1 MDNKQSKLW
10 ELLLENYDSKAD
22 LKADYDN
29 IGAFRMVEGGCFSI
43 AYDSQRLD
51 LEDAGYI
58 PMGSIGKYTNEEI
71 FELYKEKVSETLETV
86 FGY

>member
-10 ELLLENYDSKAD
+10 ELLLDNYDSKAD

-29 IGAFRMVEGGCFSI
+29 VGALRMVEGGCFSI

-58 PMGSIGKYTNEEI
+58 PMGSMGKYTDGEI
-71 FELYKEKVSETLETV
+71 FNLYKEKVAETLETV